1 MFDTFQVVQDF
12 RNKNSMYFCSFVLKN
27 SSKKISPALSETNP
41 MDQGIGESLLASCTF
56 NVLRLDFTQ
65 LRYSET
71 LSEPVK
77 PCVCMPLY

>member
-41 MDQGIGESLLASCTF
+41 MDQGIGESLLVF

-65 LRYSET
+65 LRYPKT

-77 PCVCMPLY
+77 HCVCMPLY